1 MKKVLSLCLLI
12 AALFS
17 CYQPKLQTS
26 DNEAIVKQY
35 FTYFN
40 QHDWNK
46 MAEMYAE
53 TADFKDP
60 TLGKGIVKQ
69 TRAQT
74 IQKYS
79 ELQKVFPDVHD
90 EVIKTYPSGNDY
102 VIVEFVSRGTA
113 PDGVKFELPICS
125 ILRIENGKIVE
136 DFTYFDNFEE

>member
-1 MKKVLSLCLLI
+1 MSLQYLNI

>member
-1 MKKVLSLCLLI
+1 MKKATTLFLLVAILLSCSQRNNQV
-12 AALFS
+12 A
-17 CYQPKLQTS
+17 
-26 DNEAIVKQY
+26 DNEAIVKQF

-46 MAEMYAE
+46 MAEMYSE

-79 ELQKVFPDVHD
+79 ELQNVFPDLHD
-90 EVIKTYPSGNDY
+90 EVIKTYPSGNNY
-102 VIVEFVSRGTA
+102 VVVEFVSSGTA
-113 PDGVKFELPICS
+113 PDGAKFELPICS
-125 ILRIENGKIVE
+125 ILHIENGKITQ